1 MFHTFFKLNV
11 VYLYAAARS
20 AADSY
25 TERTI
30 RIMAEEISKSKAKRL
45 AVQEEERKRKQKER
59 LTRLCII
66 AAAIVIVALIAAGI
80 ISSIVRKAN
89 TISPS
94 TDYSRFLNE
103 DGTIRG
109 IDVNALL
116 PGFKA
121 SDIKVD
127 EASITADQTYLDSQH
142 LTMLNAHQYADDDP
156 SLTVKEGDTI
166 NLDYVGTVDGEEFEG
181 GSTGGNGTTL
191 EIGSGTYVDDF
202 EDQLVGTHPGDSLT
216 VSVTFPD
223 DYSTAE
229 LQGKDAEFAVTVNG
243 IMTTPEWSDEFV
255 AENYADTASTM
266 AEYDEYLKNNYR
278 QNQLTSA
285 INDYFRN
292 DLKLTEYPKKYLRH
306 LESLVMNEDQA
317 SFEQMKAMYSA
328 YGLSFPYG
336 SFEEYNANYYPDGYE
351 AHLEEEA
358 RVWMGRDVAS
368 EIIAKANGLTVS
380 DEDLTSFIE
389 ENGLDEE
396 TVESVGRPYLK
407 QAILTQK
414 AETYLEENCDIGNY
428 PAEEAPAEEAPAEEA
443 PAEEAAGE

>member
-1 MFHTFFKLNV
+1 
-11 VYLYAAARS
+11 
-20 AADSY
+20 
-25 TERTI
+25 
-30 RIMAEEISKSKAKRL
+30 MAEEISKSKAKRL
-45 AVQEEERKRKQKER
+45 AVQEEERKRKQKEK
-59 LTRLCII
+59 LTRLCVI
-66 AAAIVIVALIAAGI
+66 AAAVVIVALIAAGI

-94 TDYSRFLNE
+94 TDYSRYLND
-103 DGTIRG
+103 DGTIQG
-109 IDVNALL
+109 VDVNKLL
-116 PGFKA
+116 PGFSA

-127 EASITADQTYLDSQH
+127 EASITADDTYLDTQH
-142 LTMLNAHQYADDDP
+142 LSMLNAHKYVNDDA
-156 SLTVKEGDTI
+156 SLTVKTGDTI

-181 GSTGGNGTTL
+181 GSTDGNGTTL
-191 EIGSGTYVDDF
+191 EIGSGSYVDDF

-216 VSVTFPD
+216 VSVTFPE
-223 DYSTAE
+223 DYSTEE

-243 IMTTPEWSDEFV
+243 IMTAPEWSDEFV
-255 AENYADTASTM
+255 AEYYSDTASTM
-266 AEYDEYLKNNYR
+266 EEYDEYLRSSYR

-292 DLKLTEYPKKYLRH
+292 DLKLTEYPAKYLRH

-317 SFEQMKAMYSA
+317 SFEQMKSMYAA
-328 YGLSFPYG
+328 YGLSFPYT

-358 RVWMGRDVAS
+358 KVWMGRDVAS
-368 EIIAKANGLTVS
+368 EIIAKANGMTVT
-380 DEDLTSFIE
+380 DEDLASFIE

-396 TVESVGRPYLK
+396 TIESVGRPYLK

-414 AETYLEENCDIGNY
+414 AEAFLEENCDIGSY
-428 PAEEAPAEEAPAEEA
+428 PAAEEAPAEEAPAEEAPAEEAPAEEA